1 MSKFDVSQKTNLTL
15 DKKTRR
21 YMCKKRGFRFF
32 AVLGSE
38 SSQLT
43 SRRAA
48 QGHVKWPGAR
58 RETERDGGRNLQEK
72 FKGACDVWTANVLPE
87 VVAWSVCSCHPLILM
102 VMPEMQPQRSDVR
115 LGPL

>member
-1 MSKFDVSQKTNLTL
+1 MWHVQVRREPKDQPRSRQE
-15 DKKTRR
+15 DKKVHVTRR
-21 YMCKKRGFRFF
+21 GVRFF

-87 VVAWSVCSCHPLILM
+87 VVAWSV
-102 VMPEMQPQRSDVR
+102 
-115 LGPL
+115 

>member
-1 MSKFDVSQKTNLTL
+1 MSKFDVSQQTNLTL
-15 DKKTRR
+15 DKNVHVTRR
-21 YMCKKRGFRFF
+21 GVRFF

-72 FKGACDVWTANVLPE
+72 FKGACDVCGRQMCYRRW
-87 VVAWSVCSCHPLILM
+87 
-102 VMPEMQPQRSDVR
+102 
-115 LGPL
+115 